1 MIYKE
6 IAAVVPPYFT
16 GLSVFAGLG
25 VFGLSGVVYGP
36 VRNTAARLPAFVG
49 RRGYSRAR
57 AWRVVGASCV
67 INCPAHAWLGCERE
81 YKRT

>member
-36 VRNTAARLPAFVG
+36 VRRWQGCLSLWDCVFVG
-49 RRGYSRAR
+49 WY
-57 AWRVVGASCV
+57 VV
-67 INCPAHAWLGCERE
+67 
-81 YKRT
+81 

>member
-36 VRNTAARLPAFVG
+36 VRRWQGCLS
-49 RRGYSRAR
+49 SR
-57 AWRVVGASCV
+57 VGACIATRVRGSV
-67 INCPAHAWLGCERE
+67 AW
-81 YKRT
+81 

>member
-36 VRNTAARLPAFVG
+36 VRRWQGCLSSRVGRFVG
-49 RRGYSRAR
+49 WCVRGLV
-57 AWRVVGASCV
+57 RV
-67 INCPAHAWLGCERE
+67 
-81 YKRT
+81 